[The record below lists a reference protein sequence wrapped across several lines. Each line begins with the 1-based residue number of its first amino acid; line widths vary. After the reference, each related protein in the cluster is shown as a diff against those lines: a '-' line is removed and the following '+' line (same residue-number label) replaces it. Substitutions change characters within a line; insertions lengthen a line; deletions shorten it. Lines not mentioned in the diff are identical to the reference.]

1 MPKAV
6 MVVLSGPS
14 DPSREDEYNEW
25 YGNVHVPEV
34 CAIPGFV
41 GARRFKVSDAG
52 LSPVDATA
60 PAYLAIYE
68 LDSEDIA
75 ATCKEVMVRAGDG
88 RIHMS
93 DALSM
98 DPPPSMVVYEALD

>member
-6 MVVLSGPS
+6 MVVLSQPA

-25 YGNVHVPEV
+25 YDNVHIPEV
-34 CAIPGFV
+34 CDIPGFV

-52 LSPVDATA
+52 PLPVDPAA

-68 LDSEDIA
+68 LDSENPA
-75 ATCKEVMVRAGDG
+75 ATCQELTVRSADG
-88 RIHMS
+88 RMHMS
-93 DALSM
+93 DVLSM
-98 DPPPSMVVYEALD
+98 EPLPSAILYEALD

>member
-6 MVVLSGPS
+6 MVVLSSPS
-14 DPSREDEYNEW
+14 DPSREAEYNEW
-25 YGNVHVPEV
+25 YDNTHLPEV

-52 LSPVDATA
+52 LMSVDPAA

-68 LDSEDIA
+68 LDADDLA
-75 ATCKEVMVRAGDG
+75 TTCKELIVRSGDG
-88 RIHMS
+88 RVQMS
-93 DALSM
+93 DVLSSN
-98 DPPPSMVVYEALD
+98 PGPSAILYEALD